1 MSTQAPVTPYTNP
14 HSTNKN
20 QSIMMSLPIRASHLQ
35 GLNQMETEGMDE
47 LGNTWK
53 ILAMKMKKNALTKDS
68 FWP

>member
-1 MSTQAPVTPYTNP
+1 
-14 HSTNKN
+14 
-20 QSIMMSLPIRASHLQ
+20 MSLPIRASQLQ